1 MGIGHSA
8 AYEIVNSVCKAIT
21 SHLVSRYISTQTD
34 EVQLQEFMEASEGK
48 KRFPQVIGV
57 IDGYHIPIS
66 PEYDPDD

>member
-34 EVQLQEFMEASEGK
+34 EVQLQEFMEK
-48 KRFPQVIGV
+48 KG
-57 IDGYHIPIS
+57 S
-66 PEYDPDD
+66 PK